1 MNVRECLNILIFFVV
16 VLLIA
21 SGLKF
26 RPTLSF
32 LGLVLL
38 LTLLPSFMLRFS
50 EVFSK
55 TSTLA
60 GIFVLGLVIN
70 ASIGT
75 ILLQTKDIKLG
86 IALSSLLPLTLILI
100 PDVFAT
106 SLLIRA
112 EASKKEIFAF
122 YFWFLLSVGLAILF
136 LLPTGN
142 ATHGNPFMQN
152 IAKDFPA
159 ISLLVMYLELILIPS
174 TFCLIY
180 RHLKTFL
187 IFTPMPVVLGY
198 AMSFSLG

>member
-32 LGLVLL
+32 LGLVIL

>member
-1 MNVRECLNILIFFVV
+1 MNTKEYLNILIFFVTV
-16 VLLIA
+16 ILIA
-21 SGLKF
+21 FGLKF
-26 RPTLSF
+26 RPALSF
-32 LGLVLL
+32 LELL
-38 LTLLPSFMLRFS
+38 LLLAVPPLFILRFP

-55 TSTLA
+55 TNVLV
-60 GIFVLGLVIN
+60 GIFVSGLVIN
-70 ASIGT
+70 ASIGA
-75 ILLQTKDIKLG
+75 ILLQTRDIKLG

-142 ATHGNPFMQN
+142 VTHGNPFMQN
-152 IAKDFPA
+152 IAKEIPA
-159 ISLLVMYLELILIPS
+159 IPLLLMYLELIVIPAI
-174 TFCLIY
+174 FCLIY
-180 RHLKTFL
+180 RRAKIFL
-187 IFTPMPVVLGY
+187 VFLPMPVVLGY